1 MKLVGIE
8 PETYVLIE
16 PLLRDNFRL
25 PTLYA
30 RIEIAAAGLHG
41 MSPKQAMDIRD
52 LDQFLKDLTQFEVSR
67 TGIVGLKSMSIRE
80 VTLAIQTVDRAGH
93 IMVRAALKRFSL
105 VNYRLIPSRIFQR
118 FEIDPTSLLT
128 LISEARDLL

>member
-41 MSPKQAMDIRD
+41 MSPKQTMDIRD

-67 TGIVGLKSMSIRE
+67 TGIVGLIGLKSMSIRE
-80 VTLAIQTVDRAGH
+80 FTLAIQTVDRAGH

-105 VNYRLIPSRIFQR
+105 VNYRLIPS
-118 FEIDPTSLLT
+118 
-128 LISEARDLL
+128 